1 MACPT
6 QKSTTLEITSTIEAS
21 LLIQPAV
28 IFNSVFDTLL
38 VAGYLN
44 ENLTLIHSSPS
55 LKTRTSKPR
64 KSNLANSQMQ
74 KFEARPVF
82 YFYFFHNIAAIKKKI
97 K

>member
-55 LKTRTSKPR
+55 LKT
-64 KSNLANSQMQ
+64 
-74 KFEARPVF
+74 
-82 YFYFFHNIAAIKKKI
+82 
-97 K
+97 